1 MTPAW
6 PKTSAP
12 NRTSAT
18 ASVAIGFDGSR
29 KRTLSTRAGDI
40 EIALPKLRQ
49 GSYYPEFLE
58 RRRRIDQALYGV
70 IMTAYSKGV
79 STRKVDKLVEAMGV
93 NAGIS
98 RSEVSRI
105 CKGIDELVNAFRER
119 DLAHTTF
126 PYLYLDATYVKA
138 RNAHAVRSRAVGI
151 AMAINENG
159 HRELLGLAIGHSEA
173 QGFGEDLIASLVT
186 RGLSGVRLVISDGN
200 QAIGNAVTKL
210 IPEAA
215 WQTCR
220 THFGRNLLPRVRSGD
235 RGLVAAGLASL
246 FGQAD
251 KQSAMDAFGDFADR
265 LERKYPEL
273 STILEDSEIALTAY
287 TAFPPSHWRKIWST
301 NPLERVMGE
310 LKRRTRVVQ
319 LFPDDDSVLRLIG
332 AVLIEQ
338 NDEWLASERR
348 YMSRHSMALIGQPPS
363 PGERQS
369 PLALPAG

>member
-1 MTPAW
+1 M
-6 PKTSAP
+6 
-12 NRTSAT
+12 
-18 ASVAIGFDGSR
+18 
-29 KRTLSTRAGDI
+29 
-40 EIALPKLRQ
+40 
-49 GSYYPEFLE
+49 E

-70 IMTAYSKGV
+70 IMTAYIKGV

-119 DLAHTTF
+119 DLSHTTF

-151 AMAINENG
+151 AMAVNEDG

-235 RGLVAAGLASL
+235 RGLVAAGLASV

-287 TAFPPSHWRKIWST
+287 TAFPPSHWRKI
-301 NPLERVMGE
+301 LV
-310 LKRRTRVVQ
+310 
-319 LFPDDDSVLRLIG
+319 
-332 AVLIEQ
+332 
-338 NDEWLASERR
+338 
-348 YMSRHSMALIGQPPS
+348 H
-363 PGERQS
+363 QS
-369 PLALPAG
+369 PRARYGRAKAPHPGSTALP